1 MLIMK
6 NIKAYYT
13 ILVLATIVGGI
24 TLNSCE
30 KTVYEIGTETSKLE
44 GIHGSWNIS
53 TVMQIDE
60 ASPLKDE
67 MDLSQFFI
75 IPGQAALSLTFD
87 SQKLE
92 YSTVSG
98 GGKNPFGDKGSWE
111 FDDVKYPSYLT
122 MYSDEGDTIVMG
134 LGQTIRPTDPNL
146 YLNQQKTCEGTAV
159 LTYQYI
165 FDRK

>member
-1 MLIMK
+1 MK
-6 NIKAYYT
+6 RIKAYYALVVLVT
-13 ILVLATIVGGI
+13 IIGTVF
-24 TLNSCE
+24 LNSCE
-30 KTVYEIGTETSKLE
+30 KKVYEIGTETSKLE
-44 GIHGSWNIS
+44 GIHGSWNIA

-67 MDLSQFFI
+67 MDLSQYFI
-75 IPGQAALSLTFD
+75 IPGQPVLSLTFD
-87 SQKLE
+87 SENLK
-92 YSTVSG
+92 YNTVSG
-98 GGKNPFGDKGSWE
+98 GGKNPFGDNGSWA

-122 MYSDEGDTIVMG
+122 MYSDAGDTIVMG
-134 LGQTIRPTDPNL
+134 LGQTIRPTDANL